1 MSEPRDPTAGSVA
14 ASLSASLADSTAIAR
29 EHWLRRYPGTITEAT
44 LDASLATVREAVDAP
59 PGSPF
64 PSGLRSP
71 PTLLHVRRELLDG
84 VRRAFVGGLRREN
97 ANPDPDPD
105 ASRPVAGGSVA
116 SAVVGQIE
124 RFEEVRDAL
133 DPNPDEQVAAAL
145 SGPQAH
151 DILAE
156 VGHDLRSPLTS
167 VLFLSETLRDS
178 PGIRDDPNQVRQ
190 LGMIYSGAL
199 TMLNVVNNFMEMAES
214 REGEIGVD
222 STVFSVQDL
231 LESTRRTVQPMAD
244 AKGLALRTR
253 LELAHPDRRL
263 GYPTVLTR
271 ILLNLTTN
279 AVKFTRE
286 GEVRIEAREWE
297 PGVVE
302 ILVEDTGPGI
312 ASARQEAIFSVFEP
326 AQDRHG
332 VRFVGSG
339 LGLVIV
345 RRLLATL
352 DSELICDSTVG
363 EGTKMSFRVELPN
376 H

>member
-1 MSEPRDPTAGSVA
+1 MSEPQDPPEAFLT
-14 ASLSASLADSTAIAR
+14 ASLGESAATAR
-29 EHWLRRYPGTITEAT
+29 ERWLRRYPGTITEST
-44 LDASLATVREAVDAP
+44 LDASLATLLEALEP
-59 PGSPF
+59 SPGSPL
-64 PSGLRSP
+64 PDGLRTP

-84 VRRAFVGGLRREN
+84 LRRAFIGGLRPEGLDRS
-97 ANPDPDPD
+97 PDPD
-105 ASRPVAGGSVA
+105 AGGAVAG
-116 SAVVGQIE
+116 AVVGQLE

-133 DPNPDEQVAAAL
+133 DPNPDEQVAASL

-167 VLFLSETLRDS
+167 VLFLSEALRDS
-178 PGIRDDPNQVRQ
+178 PGIRDDPTQVRQ

-199 TMLNVVNNFMEMAES
+199 TMLNVVNNFMELAES
-214 REGEIGVD
+214 REGEVGVEA
-222 STVFSVQDL
+222 TVFSVQDL

-253 LELAHPDRRL
+253 LDLAHADRRR

-271 ILLNLTTN
+271 ILLNLSTN

-312 ASARQEAIFSVFEP
+312 DSAREAAIFSVFEP

-345 RRLLATL
+345 RRLLAIL
-352 DSELICDSTVG
+352 DSELVCDSTVG
-363 EGTKMSFRVELPN
+363 QGTRMSFRVKLPN

>member
-1 MSEPRDPTAGSVA
+1 MSEPRDPPA
-14 ASLSASLADSTAIAR
+14 ASLLASLAASLDESAAIAR

-44 LDASLATVREAVDAP
+44 LDSSLATLREAVDAP
-59 PGSPF
+59 PGSPL

-71 PTLLHVRRELLDG
+71 PTLLHVRRELLDRL
-84 VRRAFVGGLRREN
+84 RRAFVGGLRRE
-97 ANPDPDPD
+97 ALDVSPHPD
-105 ASRPVAGGSVA
+105 ATGVVA
-116 SAVVGQIE
+116 SAVVGQLE

-133 DPNPDEQVAAAL
+133 DPNPDEHVVASL

-167 VLFLSETLRDS
+167 VLFLSEALRDS
-178 PGIRDDPNQVRQ
+178 PGIRDEPNQVRQ

-199 TMLNVVNNFMEMAES
+199 TMLNVVNNFMELAES
-214 REGEIGVD
+214 REGEVGVD
-222 STVFSVQDL
+222 ATVFSVQEL

-253 LELAHPDRRL
+253 LELAHSDRRR

-286 GEVRIEAREWE
+286 GEVRIEARERE

-312 ASARQEAIFSVFEP
+312 DSDREEAIFSVFEP

-332 VRFVGSG
+332 IRFVGSG

-345 RRLLATL
+345 RRLLAIL

-363 EGTKMSFRVELPN
+363 EGTKMSFRVQLPN